1 MSLLCS
7 CIEKEGCT
15 FHAKDLLFFNIETE
29 KDDSPSENPV
39 TYQQSSLELFVWG
52 LKDEKCIRFTFL

>member
-1 MSLLCS
+1 MSLLCT
-7 CIEKEGCT
+7 CIEKDGCI
-15 FHAKDLLFFNIETE
+15 FHPKDLLFFKIETE

-52 LKDEKCIRFTFL
+52 FKDEKCVRFTFL